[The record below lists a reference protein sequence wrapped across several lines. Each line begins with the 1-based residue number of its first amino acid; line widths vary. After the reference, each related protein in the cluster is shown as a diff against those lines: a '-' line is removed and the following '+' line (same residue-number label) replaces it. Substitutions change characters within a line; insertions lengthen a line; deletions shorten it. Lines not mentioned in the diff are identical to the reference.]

1 MRRSFSVFRRR
12 LVQFDVWRRVRGP
25 GDLGKTNLLI
35 YLNVVE
41 VGHTGVELLNLLD
54 DLAVV
59 VAQTQFVLRVSP
71 GRTTTFTVLGLTSVA
86 VCVSTIRWTGRRS
99 VYWRGIHGRIRSD
112 ENRAPLTHS

>member
-1 MRRSFSVFRRR
+1 MRRSFSVFRRQ

-71 GRTTTFTVLGLTSVA
+71 GRTTTFTVLGSTSVA
-86 VCVSTIRWTGRRS
+86 VCVSTFGGRAGVAFTGGVSTVALGVMRTGR
-99 VYWRGIHGRIRSD
+99 
-112 ENRAPLTHS
+112 P